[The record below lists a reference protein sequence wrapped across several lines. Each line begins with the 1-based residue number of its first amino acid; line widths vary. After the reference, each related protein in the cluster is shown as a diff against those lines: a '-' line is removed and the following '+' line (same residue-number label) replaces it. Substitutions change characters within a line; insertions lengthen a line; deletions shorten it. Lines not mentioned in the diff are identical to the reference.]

1 MLSWEIHHL
10 RDQDD
15 DPWVLHQAFV
25 ESPLDDGPL
34 DLRIQV
40 DDDPDVHWEII
51 RYDVGDIERGTVD
64 TVDAAKAVIAE
75 VLPRVLAEIAEERA
89 SER

>member
-1 MLSWEIHHL
+1 MLSWEIHHF

-25 ESPLDDGPL
+25 ESPHDDGPL

-40 DDDPDVHWEII
+40 DDYPGVNWEII
-51 RYDVGDIERGTVD
+51 RYDFGDIERGTVD
-64 TVDAAKAVIAE
+64 TVDEAKAMIAE
-75 VLPRVLAEIAEERA
+75 ALPRVLAEIAEERA
-89 SER
+89 IER